1 VAQLSGYLATHG
13 EDFVQLQQYAAGS
26 VRARLADGEVRL
38 AVATDYPWSGHV
50 EIEILAAPGG
60 EWALDLRVPG
70 WCDGAEATVYPAS
83 HSNGADPE
91 PSAPGAPGTYLRLTR
106 SWGWTTTSVT
116 G

>member
-1 VAQLSGYLATHG
+1 
-13 EDFVQLQQYAAGS
+13 
-26 VRARLADGEVRL
+26 VRL

-50 EIEILAAPGG
+50 EIEILAASGG